1 MATLTQ
7 QQIRHLSE
15 LMDIRFAREIEEIRA
30 VRERT
35 DNERDEAV
43 PADWIEAALVEATMA
58 ADDAMINQDVEDA
71 RDIKAARE
79 RLSAGTYGIC
89 ADCGEAIAY
98 ERLLAYPAAKRC
110 IHCQRVYEQGKAVGR
125 ILRAS

>member
-15 LMDIRFAREIEEIRA
+15 LMDVRFAREIEEIRA

-35 DNERDEAV
+35 RGQRDEGV
-43 PADWIEAALVEATMA
+43 PADWIDAALVEATLA
-58 ADDAMINQDVEDA
+58 TDDAVINQDVEDA

-79 RLSAGTYGIC
+79 RLLAGTYGIC
-89 ADCGEAIAY
+89 VDCGEAIAY
-98 ERLLAYPAAKRC
+98 ERLLAYPTAKRC
-110 IHCQRVYEQGKAVGR
+110 IHCQRVYEQGEAVGR